1 MRKTIM
7 LIVILVFTIELLSFS
22 EPVEI
27 DNDLN
32 GELLINYEK
41 NVQIIDGKLWILYY
55 DVAIHPMT
63 TYLKL
68 AREQEDGSFEVMTLC
83 SMNIAT
89 GVRSEL
95 DCTFAVQDEEVTIF
109 YQKTYS
115 NIEDVRVF

>member
-1 MRKTIM
+1 MKKIFLVIIIM
-7 LIVILVFTIELLSFS
+7 VFTLNLLSFS

-27 DNDLN
+27 DDDLN

-68 AREQEDGSFEVMTLC
+68 AREQEDGSFEVMELC
-83 SMNIAT
+83 NMNIAA
-89 GVRSEL
+89 G
-95 DCTFAVQDEEVTIF
+95 
-109 YQKTYS
+109 
-115 NIEDVRVF
+115 